1 MRGEAASLVQKVGR
15 MRTAQTPGLTT
26 EVLGAVIAQ
35 IDPLVTVLVE
45 EKLEESR
52 MHDLCI
58 GEISSAGLRIE
69 EKNTTLEDLG
79 RQKTQVELAMT
90 QTAAEIAS
98 VESEIE
104 ALSTSLNLTAAE
116 RQRQH
121 AKYREQVQDQEAVM
135 GLLQDAINIMN
146 SFYKSPAAALLQ
158 LLQPTEEM
166 PTEKMPTT

>member
-1 MRGEAASLVQKVGR
+1 MRGEAASLVQKVSGLR
-15 MRTAQTPGLTT
+15 SGQKPGLTS

-45 EKLEESR
+45 EKLEAGR

-104 ALSTSLNLTAAE
+104 ALLTSLNLTAAE